1 MAYTSNKNFVVS
13 FCCNDT
19 RGGIESIMCSNIKSD
34 IMNIMILLNN
44 CDNYDSAVKHKI
56 SYIQNYIYGNIK
68 IIDFMIMLYGID
80 TVMQEYQNRFGTIV
94 WSPIIT
100 VDFATIIL
108 DNIIIIH
115 EAIRNP
121 DNVTLKEN
129 NKEFPSSLSL
139 SAFNNS
145 QITTPRPPS
154 ISSQPSLED
163 VDDYNDY

>member
-1 MAYTSNKNFVVS
+1 MASYNKNFVVS
-13 FCCNDT
+13 FCCNYI
-19 RGGIESIMCSNIKSD
+19 RGDIESIMSSNIKSD
-34 IMNIMILLNN
+34 IMDIMILLNN
-44 CDNYDSAVKHKI
+44 CDNYDSAVKQKI
-56 SYIQNYIYGNIK
+56 PYIQNYIYSNMK

-129 NKEFPSSLSL
+129 NKEFSSSLSL

-154 ISSQPSLED
+154 ISSQPSLE